1 MPEIAIQTAGG
12 TRERYPLGRNRV
24 TIGRSRESDIF
35 LPDQWLSRHHA
46 AIEERADGYWVSDLK
61 SKNGTLLNGE
71 PVRDWH
77 RLRPGDVITLGEHTL
92 TFSAEASAEE
102 EEEREPEGT
111 RVFSVRELSA
121 INTRPAIDAAEL
133 QRQNRVLAILSKAAS
148 ELVVHRPLGEL
159 FDLVLELL
167 LEAVTAE
174 RGAILLLEGG
184 VPHIKAGRSRH
195 DGDALTRVSRSIS
208 RRVIEERVS
217 LLLPNVLEDARFR
230 SEDSILASGIRTAMC
245 APLWVSA
252 AGEGKDSV
260 IGLVYVDK
268 IQHAHAFTEDD
279 LRVLTALANVAAAKI
294 ENVRLLEESLE
305 KRRMEEDMRM
315 AAEIQNGLLPR
326 QAPEVQGWDVA
337 GSNRPCRTVGGDYYD
352 FAVERGRL
360 LLALGDVSG
369 KGTGAALLM
378 TVLRAAVRAHWTDPG
393 LAEAVGRIN
402 RTVCQNVPSSKY
414 VTFFLATLDPASGRL
429 DYVNAGH
436 NPPILVRAEGTVEK
450 LAAGGLVLG
459 IFESVIYEGGAV
471 VMEPG
476 DMLVIY
482 SDGVTETWDPDGEEF
497 GEDKLVALAV
507 EDRAKSADDLQN
519 AILCEIERFE
529 QGARAT
535 DDRTLLVLKR
545 EAHAR
550 AAARCGRRWRA
561 SRCCSRR

>member
-12 TRERYPLGRNRV
+12 TRERYPLGRSRV

-71 PVRDWH
+71 PVREWH

-92 TFSAEASAEE
+92 TFFAEDGGEE

-195 DGDALTRVSRSIS
+195 NGDVLTRVSRSIA

-315 AAEIQNGLLPR
+315 AAEIQTGLLPR
-326 QAPEVQGWDVA
+326 DAPLIQGWDLA

-352 FAVERGRL
+352 FVVERGRL

-414 VTFFLATLDPASGRL
+414 VTFFLAALDPGTGRL

-436 NPPILVRAEGTVEK
+436 NPPILVRASGEVEK

-459 IFESVIYEGGAV
+459 IFEAVSYEGGAV
-471 VMEPG
+471 VMEHG
-476 DMLVIY
+476 DMLVVY

-507 EDRAKSADDLQN
+507 ADRAKGADAVQD
-519 AILCEIERFE
+519 AILCEIESFE

-535 DDRTLLVLKR
+535 DDRTLIVLKH
-545 EAHAR
+545 EAR
-550 AAARCGRRWRA
+550 A
-561 SRCCSRR
+561 

>member
-12 TRERYPLGRNRV
+12 TRERYPLGRSRV

-46 AIEERADGYWVSDLK
+46 AIEERPDGYWVSDLK

-92 TFSAEASAEE
+92 TFCAEDGDGDEE
-102 EEEREPEGT
+102 EHEPEGT

-121 INTRPAIDAAEL
+121 ISTRPAIDAAEL

-148 ELVVHRPLGEL
+148 ELVVHRPLDEL
-159 FDLVLELL
+159 FELVLELL
-167 LEAVTAE
+167 LEAVAAE
-174 RGAILLLEGG
+174 RGAILLLDAG
-184 VPHIKAGRSRH
+184 VPQIRAHRSRQT
-195 DGDALTRVSRSIS
+195 GDALTRVSRSIA
-208 RRVIEERVS
+208 RRVIDERVS

-252 AGEGKDSV
+252 AGEGRDSV

-315 AAEIQNGLLPR
+315 AAEIQTGLLPR
-326 QAPEVQGWDVA
+326 QAPRIPGWDLA
-337 GSNRPCRTVGGDYYD
+337 GSNSPCRTVGGDYYD
-352 FAVERGRL
+352 FAHERGRL

-378 TVLRAAVRAHWTDPG
+378 TVLRAAVRAHWMEPL
-393 LAEAVGRIN
+393 LADAVARIN

-414 VTFFLATLDPASGRL
+414 VTFFLAALDPGSGRL

-436 NPPILVRAEGTVEK
+436 NPPILVRASGEVEK

-459 IFESVIYEGGAV
+459 IFEGVSYEGGAV
-471 VMEPG
+471 FLEPG
-476 DMLVIY
+476 DVLVVY

-497 GEDKLVALAV
+497 GEDKLIALTVARRLGG
-507 EDRAKSADDLQN
+507 ADEVQS
-519 AILCEIERFE
+519 AILAEIERFE

-535 DDRTLLVLKR
+535 DDRTLVVLKR
-545 EAHAR
+545 EAGA
-550 AAARCGRRWRA
+550 
-561 SRCCSRR
+561 

>member
-1 MPEIAIQTAGG
+1 MAEIAIQTAGG
-12 TRERYPLGRNRV
+12 TRERYPLGASRV

-46 AIEERADGYWVSDLK
+46 AIEERTDGYWVSDLK

-92 TFSAEASAEE
+92 TFFADDAGEE

-133 QRQNRVLAILSKAAS
+133 KRQNRVLAILSKAAS

-184 VPHIKAGRSRH
+184 VPQIKASRAH
-195 DGDALTRVSRSIS
+195 QGGDVLTRVSRSIA

-252 AGEGKDSV
+252 AGEGRDSV
-260 IGLVYVDK
+260 IGLVYVDS
-268 IQHAHAFTEDD
+268 IQHAHSFTEDD

-315 AAEIQNGLLPR
+315 AAEIQTGLLPSS
-326 QAPEVQGWDVA
+326 APRIPGWDLA
-337 GSNRPCRTVGGDYYD
+337 GSNQPCRTVGGDYYD

-378 TVLRAAVRAHWTDPG
+378 TVLRAAVRAHWMEPS
-393 LAEAVGRIN
+393 LADAVSRIN

-414 VTFFLATLDPASGRL
+414 VTFFLASLDPPSGHL

-436 NPPILVRAEGTVEK
+436 NPPILVRAGGDVEK
-450 LAAGGLVLG
+450 LTFGGLVLG
-459 IFESVIYEGGAV
+459 IFEGVSYEGGSV
-471 VMEPG
+471 VMEQG
-476 DMLVIY
+476 DTLIVY

-497 GEDKLVALAV
+497 GEDKLVALTVA
-507 EDRAKSADDLQN
+507 DRAKGADAVQ
-519 AILCEIERFE
+519 AGILREIESFE

-535 DDRTLLVLKR
+535 DDRTLVVLKR
-545 EAHAR
+545 EER
-550 AAARCGRRWRA
+550 A
-561 SRCCSRR
+561 

>member
-1 MPEIAIQTAGG
+1 
-12 TRERYPLGRNRV
+12 
-24 TIGRSRESDIF
+24 
-35 LPDQWLSRHHA
+35 
-46 AIEERADGYWVSDLK
+46 VSDLK

-92 TFSAEASAEE
+92 TFSSDDGGDED
-102 EEEREPEGT
+102 EEREPEGT

-121 INTRPAIDAAEL
+121 IDTRPAIDAAEL
-133 QRQNRVLAILSKAAS
+133 QRQNRVLTILSKAAS

-184 VPHIKAGRSRH
+184 VPQIKASRAH
-195 DGDALTRVSRSIS
+195 QGGDVLTRVSRSIS

-252 AGEGKDSV
+252 AGEGRDSV
-260 IGLVYVDK
+260 IGLVYVDS

-315 AAEIQNGLLPR
+315 AAEIQNGLLPSS
-326 QAPEVQGWDVA
+326 APRIPGWDLA
-337 GSNRPCRTVGGDYYD
+337 GSNQPCRTVGGDYYD

-378 TVLRAAVRAHWTDPG
+378 TVLRAAVRAHWTEPSLSD
-393 LAEAVGRIN
+393 AVSRIN

-414 VTFFLATLDPASGRL
+414 VTFFLASLDPQSGRL
-429 DYVNAGH
+429 EYVNAGH
-436 NPPILVRAEGTVEK
+436 NPPILVRASGEVEK
-450 LAAGGLVLG
+450 LTFGGLVLG
-459 IFESVIYEGGAV
+459 IFEGVSYDGGTV
-471 VMEPG
+471 VMGQG
-476 DMLVIY
+476 DTLIVY

-497 GEDKLVALAV
+497 GEDKLVALTVA
-507 EDRAKSADDLQN
+507 ERAKGADAVQA
-519 AILCEIERFE
+519 AILCEIESFE

-535 DDRTLLVLKR
+535 DDRTLVVLKR
-545 EAHAR
+545 EER
-550 AAARCGRRWRA
+550 A
-561 SRCCSRR
+561 

>member
-1 MPEIAIQTAGG
+1 MAEIAIQTAGG
-12 TRERYPLGRNRV
+12 TRERYPLARNRV

-46 AIEERADGYWVSDLK
+46 AIEERTDGYWVSDLK

-71 PVRDWH
+71 PIRDWK
-77 RLRPGDVITLGEHTL
+77 RLRAGDVITLGEHTL
-92 TFSAEASAEE
+92 TFCAEAAEDDE
-102 EEEREPEGT
+102 DEREPEGT

-121 INTRPAIDAAEL
+121 ISTRPAIDAAEL

-184 VPHIKAGRSRH
+184 VPHIKASRSRH
-195 DGDALTRVSRSIS
+195 GGDALARVSRSIA

-260 IGLVYVDK
+260 IGLVYVDS
-268 IQHAHAFTEDD
+268 IQHAHAFTDDD

-315 AAEIQNGLLPR
+315 AAEIQTGLLPR
-326 QAPEVQGWDVA
+326 NAPKLPGWDLA
-337 GSNRPCRTVGGDYYD
+337 GSNQPCRTVGGDYYD
-352 FAVERGRL
+352 FGLERGRL
-360 LLALGDVSG
+360 LIALGDVSG

-378 TVLRAAVRAHWTDPG
+378 TVLRAAVRAHWT
-393 LAEAVGRIN
+393 EAQLSDAVSRIN

-414 VTFFLATLDPASGRL
+414 VTFFLASLDPASGRL
-429 DYVNAGH
+429 EFVNAGH
-436 NPPILVRAEGTVEK
+436 NPPILVRASGEVEK
-450 LAAGGLVLG
+450 LSLGGLVLG
-459 IFESVIYEGGAV
+459 IFEGVSYEGGTV
-471 VMEPG
+471 GMGPG
-476 DMLVIY
+476 DTLVVY

-497 GEDKLVALAV
+497 GEDKLIALAQAN
-507 EDRAKSADDLQN
+507 RTQGADALQR
-519 AILCEIERFE
+519 AILSEIESFE

-535 DDRTLLVLKR
+535 DDRTLVVLKR
-545 EAHAR
+545 EA
-550 AAARCGRRWRA
+550 AA
-561 SRCCSRR
+561 